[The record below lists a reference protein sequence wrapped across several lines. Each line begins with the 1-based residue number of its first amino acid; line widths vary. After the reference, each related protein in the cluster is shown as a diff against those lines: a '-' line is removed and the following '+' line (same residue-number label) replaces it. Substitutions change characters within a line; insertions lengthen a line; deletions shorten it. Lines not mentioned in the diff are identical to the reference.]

1 MVKFLNGLFETKGEE
16 EVRHATAGRLG
27 AFTDMPY
34 RSEWSTER
42 AVQDGLLKV
51 PLVFKCVDTIATAA
65 SRLPIVV
72 RKGGRGSTF
81 PEIADHPVAQKFAAR
96 VNEYEYGSQFIY
108 RMFALL
114 LLSKQGVFVEH
125 LRSNRGKL
133 AGLYIL
139 PSDQTFPVPGDGKFV
154 TRYEIEGVQGQRFT
168 LQPEQV
174 MWVRKPHPTDPY
186 SSLTPMEAAGVD
198 IDTNFYARLFN
209 RDFMLSDGRPAGLIS
224 VKGGMADEDVDELR
238 RRFSGSGRTSANGG
252 GRAGDVSVVSADQV
266 SWVDLQTNQRDAQ
279 YVESMG
285 ITQKD
290 IMLAFGVPESVMGDA
305 SGRTFSNADAEKEVF
320 WEATMLPLLDIVF
333 AALGEVTGAVE
344 DGEHLAADVSEV
356 DVLQRNKR
364 DNEDRLRTLFNDG
377 LIHADE
383 FREGTGRAPVARPG
397 ARVLYIPVQGKI
409 AVGMEADESSAS
421 EATVLGGAPAADE
434 AAGPSPALAAPKG
447 VGARGRSSRAMEAQE
462 QKHGGPGP
470 HGNGSQQSTHGRI
483 KPSGIGKRTLAD
495 GGMTIDLS
503 TNSYPSTGFALSLDL
518 EAEINVPFEEFDANY
533 ADIIGGFVTEHA
545 DRLDADGKHL
555 GTWLD
560 TDSDLVFL
568 DISTIVDDRD
578 EALDLARV
586 HQQRAIFDLATF
598 DEIEVTPA
606 DELER
611 IP

>member
-1 MVKFLNGLFETKGEE
+1 MAKFLNGLFETKGEE
-16 EVRHATAGRLG
+16 EVRHATSGRIG
-27 AFTDMPY
+27 SFSDMPY
-34 RSEWSTER
+34 RSNWSTER
-42 AVQDGLLKV
+42 AVQDGMEKV

-65 SRLPIVV
+65 SRLPVIV
-72 RKGGRGSTF
+72 RNGGRGDSF
-81 PEIADHPVAQKFAAR
+81 PEIADHPVAKKFAAR
-96 VNEYEYGSQFIY
+96 VNEYEYGSQFLY
-108 RMFALL
+108 RVFSLM
-114 LLSKQGVFVEH
+114 LLSKQGVFIEH
-125 LRSNRGKL
+125 LRSNRNKL

-168 LQPEQV
+168 LPPESV

-186 SSLTPMEAAGVD
+186 SSMTPMEAAGVD

-224 VKGGMADEDVDELR
+224 IKGGMADEDVDELR
-238 RRFSGSGRTSANGG
+238 RRFGGSGRTSANGG

-285 ITQKD
+285 ITKKD

-320 WEATMLPLLDIVF
+320 WEATMLPLIDLVF
-333 AALGEVTGAVE
+333 DALGETTGDVE
-344 DGEHLAADVSEV
+344 DGEVLTADYSEV
-356 DVLQRNKR
+356 DVLQRSKR

-383 FREGTGRAPVARPG
+383 FRAGTGRTPIERPG
-397 ARVLYIPVQGKI
+397 ARVMYIPVQGKTPI
-409 AVGMEADESSAS
+409 GAEADEKAVS
-421 EATVLGGAPAADE
+421 EAPVLGGAPAGEE
-434 AAGPSPALAAPKG
+434 AGGSAPALAAPKG
-447 VGARGRSSRAMEAQE
+447 VGARGRTARVADAQE
-462 QKHGGPGP
+462 QKHGGPGV
-470 HGNGSQQSTHGRI
+470 HANGTPQSTHGRLT
-483 KPSGIGKRTLAD
+483 PSGIGKRTLND

-518 EAEINVPFEEFDANY
+518 EAELSVPFEAFDANY
-533 ADIIGGFVTEHA
+533 ADIVGDYTTEHA
-545 DRLDADGKHL
+545 ARLGADGKHL

-578 EALDLARV
+578 EALDLARA

-611 IP
+611 IS